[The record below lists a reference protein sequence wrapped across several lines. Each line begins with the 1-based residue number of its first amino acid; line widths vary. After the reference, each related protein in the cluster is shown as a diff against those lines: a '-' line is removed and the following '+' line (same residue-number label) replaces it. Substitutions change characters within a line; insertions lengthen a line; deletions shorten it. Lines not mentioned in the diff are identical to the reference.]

1 MFNNTWL
8 GSLVLAGLLASAAA
22 QAQSLPA
29 PKEFYFDED
38 RATTRAVV
46 AVNAQGDALVDRLTA
61 AIQRNPQASDARA
74 QLAHVA
80 FAGDRR
86 ELGEQLYQAALG
98 NLAGNSPLRRTVAW
112 NYGWDLY
119 RAGDAQAAV
128 GQWSQ
133 LAEGRPS
140 APQWLPPTLAL
151 GLWSAG
157 RTSEAV
163 VWYAAAVRTWPD
175 RWGDSANFPQLLP
188 EWSEAERATLAEV
201 LAAYAANPPAWP

>member
-1 MFNNTWL
+1 MLKKAWL
-8 GSLVLAGLLASAAA
+8 CGLLLVGVSAAA
-22 QAQSLPA
+22 ASRAQDLPA

-46 AVNAQGDALVDRLTA
+46 AVNAQGDVLVDRLA
-61 AIQRNPQASDARA
+61 AIVQRNPQAIDARA

-98 NLAGNSPLRRTVAW
+98 NLTGNSPLRRAVAW

-119 RAGDAQAAV
+119 RAGDADAALA
-128 GQWSQ
+128 QWAQ
-133 LAEGRPS
+133 LLDGRPA

-151 GLWSAG
+151 ALWSAG
-157 RTSEAV
+157 RKPEAV

-175 RWGDSANFPQLLP
+175 RWGDAGNLPRLLP
-188 EWSEAERATLAEV
+188 DWSDAERATLAEV
-201 LAAYAANPPAWP
+201 LAAYTADPPAWP